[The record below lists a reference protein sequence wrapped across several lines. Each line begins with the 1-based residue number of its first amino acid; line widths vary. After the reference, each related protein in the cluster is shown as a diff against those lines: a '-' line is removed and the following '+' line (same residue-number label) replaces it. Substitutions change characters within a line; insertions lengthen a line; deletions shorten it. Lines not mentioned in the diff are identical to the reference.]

1 MSDEGQAIEARAGE
15 RRPIEVRDARPAEYE
30 AVGKIVAE
38 AFFADGQLDA
48 PGSEFYADV
57 LRDVA
62 SRADA
67 AEIIAVLDDG
77 VVVGG
82 VTFVPHGG
90 PMADIARGGEAE
102 IRMLGVA
109 PDAQGRGAGTALMR
123 ECLARAGGRG
133 PQVPP
138 PGRGGWC
145 SPPRPSPTARTGS
158 TSGSGSCASPA
169 GTGRPCLVW
178 TCSSTSWSCSY
189 VPGL

>member
-1 MSDEGQAIEARAGE
+1 MSIEE
-15 RRPIEVRDARPAEYE
+15 RVVEVRDALPAEYE

-48 PGSEFYADV
+48 PDSVFYADV

-62 SRADA
+62 SRAGA
-67 AEIIAVLDDG
+67 AEIIVALDDG

-90 PMADIARGGEAE
+90 PMADIAGEGEAE

-123 ECLARAGGRG
+123 ECLARA
-133 PQVPP
+133 
-138 PGRGGWC
+138 
-145 SPPRPSPTARTGS
+145 AS
-158 TSGSGSCASPA
+158 TRSAGAGA
-169 GTGRPCLVW
+169 GTRRVVLSTQTVAHGSHRLYERLGFVREPSRDW
-178 TCSSTSWSCSY
+178 TP
-189 VPGL
+189 VPGVDLLCYVLDV